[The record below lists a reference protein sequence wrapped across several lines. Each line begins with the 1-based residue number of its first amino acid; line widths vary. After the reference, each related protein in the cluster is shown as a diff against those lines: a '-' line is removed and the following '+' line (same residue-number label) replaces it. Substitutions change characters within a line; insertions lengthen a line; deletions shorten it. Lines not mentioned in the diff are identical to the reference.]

1 MNVDSFSVV
10 EYSAF
15 RVRLLLVARKYRQY
29 MANREVVTNRP
40 TDYSCIAYT
49 AMFVEVYLFI
59 LSDLHLLVFLNHRV
73 AIVFHSHLLNYV
85 YVRLLGVLNKYQS
98 IYQSSPFTKDKDPI

>member
-1 MNVDSFSVV
+1 MLTVFQSSNILLFASVYCLWR
-10 EYSAF
+10 ENI
-15 RVRLLLVARKYRQY
+15 RQY